1 MQVCKLAASSARQDR
16 KFITRLQQV
25 NANFEVTIR
34 QTCSELVV
42 SSSLQTSSKK
52 KVRIRTLDSNAGQL
66 SYKICRLIRKLP
78 FPTENSL
85 GNRRFDTIAAQL
97 FINAASE
104 CDNCIQ
110 GQSEN
115 KRRTVMHYL
124 HNGKFT
130 ESSKKRRIPD
140 YGFGGHQNWLDQ
152 RGWDLAIRPENNIQ
166 GGDESY
172 RFSSIHDLLYKGRM

>member
-1 MQVCKLAASSARQDR
+1 MEARGEPESQPQRKKISTYSTGDLANPDSKESLSKRFWKPYRRQ
-16 KFITRLQQV
+16 
-25 NANFEVTIR
+25 
-34 QTCSELVV
+34 
-42 SSSLQTSSKK
+42 
-52 KVRIRTLDSNAGQL
+52 G
-66 SYKICRLIRKLP
+66 KLP